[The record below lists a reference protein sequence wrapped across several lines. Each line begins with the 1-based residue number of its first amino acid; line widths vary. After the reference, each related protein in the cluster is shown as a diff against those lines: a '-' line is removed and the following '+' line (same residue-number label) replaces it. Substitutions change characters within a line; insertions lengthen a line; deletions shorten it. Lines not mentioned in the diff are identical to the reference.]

1 MLRLQDVPEA
11 SRKQV
16 SRIAADQLAAVERRI
31 RRLRGL
37 KAELTRMIKG
47 CDTGRVAT
55 CRIVEVL
62 ADSPGHPGGS

>member
-11 SRKQV
+11 SCKQA
-16 SRIAADQLAAVERRI
+16 SRIAADQIAAVESRI

-37 KAELTRMIKG
+37 RAELTRMIKE
-47 CDTGRVAT
+47 CDNGKVAT

-62 ADSPGHPGGS
+62 ADSPGHQGGS